1 MKELFL
7 DVRYGWRMLLKTP
20 GLSGIVIV
28 MLALGIGANSA
39 VFSIF
44 AATLLRPLPY
54 DKPNELVHL
63 NGWRNQG
70 SFQQQPFS
78 FPNFS
83 DIRDR
88 NQVFSQVGA
97 YSGTAAS
104 LSGKDG
110 AEQVITPV
118 ASAGFFE
125 TLGVKPALG
134 RTFRIGDEQG
144 KAAPVVILTYGGWQR
159 YFGGSQDVIGKT
171 MVLDGT
177 LNTVVGVLPRNFQF
191 GPSQS
196 GDIWQALHVQGWKA
210 RRNAFWLNPVA
221 RLKSG
226 MNSQQAQAGIS
237 ALARELEQQY
247 PDDNAGIGVQL
258 VALDE
263 QIVGSARPVLRLLMA
278 TVAFVLLI
286 TCANVA
292 GLLLARSVQ
301 RQKEISIRVALGARR
316 ARILRQMLTESIL
329 LALIGGTVGTLL
341 AVWLVP
347 AIVGL
352 IPQAALTSMPTLQD
366 LHVNPGVLAFSLAIS
381 LLTGILFGIIP
392 ALQILKSD
400 LRQELQEAGRS
411 SVGGV
416 HNRFR
421 DVLVVSEVALAVV
434 LLVGAGLM
442 LRSLQQ
448 VLNQDPGFDT
458 TNLLTLS
465 LAVPEKAYA
474 DGPQQQA
481 LQRRLLKDIHALP
494 GVRDVAAVSIVPLSG
509 SGNTSRFD
517 LEGHPKAS
525 GGEEYEASTP
535 TVTTNYFEVMRIPLR
550 SGRFFGSQ
558 DAEKTTQVVIVNQA
572 LVDQV
577 FHGHNPIG
585 KRINFTYTSEPNLRE
600 IIGVVGNENV
610 DRLDARMQPIV
621 YDTFEQAPNTFFS
634 LVVRT
639 QQAPESLANTVTRKV
654 REIDPQV
661 AVSNVASMSQII
673 HDSPTMVL
681 RAYPAYLLAG
691 FAGTALALAVLGIYG
706 LLAYSVVQRQRELGL
721 RLALG
726 AAPSDLRQLV
736 VANGLKL
743 ALIGSA
749 FGIVGAFAVSRLISS
764 LLFGV
769 KSTDSVTFVG
779 VCLLLVFATL
789 PATYVPAL
797 RATRVDPMETLRCE

>member
-366 LHVNPGVLAFSLAIS
+366 LHVNAGVLAFSLAIS

-525 GGEEYEASTP
+525 GSEEYEASTP
-535 TVTTNYFEVMRIPLR
+535 TVTTNYFEVMRIPLL

-639 QQAPESLANTVTRKV
+639 QQAPEALANTVTRKV

>member
-144 KAAPVVILTYGGWQR
+144 KTAPVVILTYGGWQR

-366 LHVNPGVLAFSLAIS
+366 LHVNAGVLAFSLAIS

-639 QQAPESLANTVTRKV
+639 QQAPEALANTVTRKV

>member
-1 MKELFL
+1 
-7 DVRYGWRMLLKTP
+7 MLLKTP

-144 KAAPVVILTYGGWQR
+144 KTAPVVILTYGGWQR

-366 LHVNPGVLAFSLAIS
+366 LHVNAGVLAFSLAIS

-550 SGRFFGSQ
+550 SGRFFSSQ

-639 QQAPESLANTVTRKV
+639 QQAPEALANTVTRKV

>member
-144 KAAPVVILTYGGWQR
+144 KTAPVVILTYGGWQR

-366 LHVNPGVLAFSLAIS
+366 LHVNAGVLAFSLAIS

-550 SGRFFGSQ
+550 SGRFFSSQ

-639 QQAPESLANTVTRKV
+639 QQAPEALANTVTRKV

>member
-366 LHVNPGVLAFSLAIS
+366 LHVNAGVLAFSLAIS

-550 SGRFFGSQ
+550 SGRFFSSQ

-639 QQAPESLANTVTRKV
+639 QQAPEALANTVTRKV

>member
-366 LHVNPGVLAFSLAIS
+366 LHVNAGVLAFSLAIS

-572 LVDQV
+572 LVDQA
-577 FHGHNPIG
+577 FHGHNPVG

>member
-366 LHVNPGVLAFSLAIS
+366 LHVNAGVLAFSLAIS

-639 QQAPESLANTVTRKV
+639 QQAPEALANTVTRKV

>member
-171 MVLDGT
+171 MALDGT

-366 LHVNPGVLAFSLAIS
+366 LHVNAGVLAFSLAIS

-572 LVDQV
+572 LVDQA
-577 FHGHNPIG
+577 FHGHNPVG

-621 YDTFEQAPNTFFS
+621 YDTFEQAPSTFFS

-639 QQAPESLANTVTRKV
+639 QQAPEALANTVTRKV

-743 ALIGSA
+743 ALMGSA

>member
-366 LHVNPGVLAFSLAIS
+366 LHVNAGVLAFSLAIS

-691 FAGTALALAVLGIYG
+691 FAATALALAVLGIYG

>member
-366 LHVNPGVLAFSLAIS
+366 LHVNAGVLAFSLAIS

>member
-226 MNSQQAQAGIS
+226 MNSQQAQARIS

-366 LHVNPGVLAFSLAIS
+366 LHVNAGVLAFSLAIS

-639 QQAPESLANTVTRKV
+639 QQAPEALANTVTRKV

>member
-366 LHVNPGVLAFSLAIS
+366 LHVNVGVLAFSLAIS

-639 QQAPESLANTVTRKV
+639 QQAPEALANTVTRKV

>member
-144 KAAPVVILTYGGWQR
+144 KTAPVVILTYGGWQR

-263 QIVGSARPVLRLLMA
+263 QIVGSARPVLRLLMG

-366 LHVNPGVLAFSLAIS
+366 LHVNAGVLAFSLAIS

-550 SGRFFGSQ
+550 SGRFFSSQ

-639 QQAPESLANTVTRKV
+639 QQAPEALANTVTRKV

>member
-144 KAAPVVILTYGGWQR
+144 KTAPVVILTYGGWQR

-366 LHVNPGVLAFSLAIS
+366 LHVNAGVLAFSLAIS

-535 TVTTNYFEVMRIPLR
+535 TVTTNYFEVMRIPLL

-639 QQAPESLANTVTRKV
+639 QQAPEALANTVTRKV

>member
-171 MVLDGT
+171 MALDGT

-366 LHVNPGVLAFSLAIS
+366 LHVNAGVLAFSLAIS

-639 QQAPESLANTVTRKV
+639 QQAPEALANTVTRKV

-726 AAPSDLRQLV
+726 AAPRDLRQLV

>member
-1 MKELFL
+1 
-7 DVRYGWRMLLKTP
+7 MLLKTP
-20 GLSGIVIV
+20 GLSGIVVV

-88 NQVFSQVGA
+88 NQVFSQVGS

-134 RTFRIGDEQG
+134 RTFRIEDEQG
-144 KAAPVVILTYGGWQR
+144 KAAPVLILTYGGWQR

-171 MVLDGT
+171 MALDGK

-196 GDIWQALHVQGWKA
+196 GDIWQSLHVQGWKA

-226 MNSQQAQAGIS
+226 MSSQQAQAGIS

-329 LALIGGTVGTLL
+329 FALIGGTLGTLF

-366 LHVNPGVLAFSLAIS
+366 LHVNAGVLAFSLTIS

-421 DVLVVSEVALAVV
+421 NVLVVSEVALAVV

-458 TNLLTLS
+458 TNLLTLG
-465 LAVPEKAYA
+465 LAVPERAYPE
-474 DGPQQQA
+474 GPQQQA

-494 GVRDVAAVSIVPLSG
+494 GVKDVAAVSIVPLSG

-558 DAEKTTQVVIVNQA
+558 DAEKSTPVVIVNQA

-577 FHGHNPIG
+577 FHGQNPIG

-610 DRLDARMQPIV
+610 DRLDARMQPVI
-621 YDTFEQAPNTFFS
+621 YDTFEQDSNTFFS

-639 QQAPESLANTVTRKV
+639 QQAPEALANPVTRKV

-691 FAGTALALAVLGIYG
+691 FAATALALAVLGIYG

-769 KSTDSVTFVG
+769 KSTDAVTFAG

>member
-366 LHVNPGVLAFSLAIS
+366 LHVNAGVLAFSLAIS

-434 LLVGAGLM
+434 PAS
-442 LRSLQQ
+442 RCR
-448 VLNQDPGFDT
+448 T
-458 TNLLTLS
+458 
-465 LAVPEKAYA
+465 YA
-474 DGPQQQA
+474 AKFAAGPQ
-481 LQRRLLKDIHALP
+481 
-494 GVRDVAAVSIVPLSG
+494 SG
-509 SGNTSRFD
+509 SRFRYH
-517 LEGHPKAS
+517 EPS
-525 GGEEYEASTP
+525 Y
-535 TVTTNYFEVMRIPLR
+535 PL
-550 SGRFFGSQ
+550 
-558 DAEKTTQVVIVNQA
+558 
-572 LVDQV
+572 
-577 FHGHNPIG
+577 PC
-585 KRINFTYTSEPNLRE
+585 
-600 IIGVVGNENV
+600 
-610 DRLDARMQPIV
+610 
-621 YDTFEQAPNTFFS
+621 
-634 LVVRT
+634 
-639 QQAPESLANTVTRKV
+639 
-654 REIDPQV
+654 
-661 AVSNVASMSQII
+661 
-673 HDSPTMVL
+673 
-681 RAYPAYLLAG
+681 
-691 FAGTALALAVLGIYG
+691 
-706 LLAYSVVQRQRELGL
+706 
-721 RLALG
+721 
-726 AAPSDLRQLV
+726 
-736 VANGLKL
+736 
-743 ALIGSA
+743 
-749 FGIVGAFAVSRLISS
+749 SS
-764 LLFGV
+764 
-769 KSTDSVTFVG
+769 
-779 VCLLLVFATL
+779 
-789 PATYVPAL
+789 
-797 RATRVDPMETLRCE
+797 

>member
-144 KAAPVVILTYGGWQR
+144 KTAPVVILTYGGWQR

-366 LHVNPGVLAFSLAIS
+366 LHVNAGVLAFSLAIS

-525 GGEEYEASTP
+525 GSEEYEASTP

-639 QQAPESLANTVTRKV
+639 QQAPEALANTVTRKV

>member
-118 ASAGFFE
+118 ASAGFLE

-366 LHVNPGVLAFSLAIS
+366 LHVNAGVLAFSLAIS

>member
-366 LHVNPGVLAFSLAIS
+366 LHVNAGVLAFSLAIS

-535 TVTTNYFEVMRIPLR
+535 TVTTNYFEVMRIPLL

-726 AAPSDLRQLV
+726 AAPRDLRQLV

>member
-366 LHVNPGVLAFSLAIS
+366 LHVNAGVLAFSLAIS

-550 SGRFFGSQ
+550 SGRFFSSQ

-639 QQAPESLANTVTRKV
+639 QQAPEALANTVTRKV

-743 ALIGSA
+743 ALMGSA

>member
-366 LHVNPGVLAFSLAIS
+366 LHVNAGVLAFSLAIS

-535 TVTTNYFEVMRIPLR
+535 TVTTNYFEVMRIPLL

-639 QQAPESLANTVTRKV
+639 QQAPEALANTVTRKV

>member
-366 LHVNPGVLAFSLAIS
+366 LHVNAGVLAFSLAIS

-481 LQRRLLKDIHALP
+481 LQHRLLKDIHALP

>member
-134 RTFRIGDEQG
+134 RTFRIGDELG
-144 KAAPVVILTYGGWQR
+144 KTAPVVILTYGGWQR

-177 LNTVVGVLPRNFQF
+177 LNTVVGVLPRDFQF

-341 AVWLVP
+341 AVWLMP

-366 LHVNPGVLAFSLAIS
+366 LHVNAGVLAFSLAIS

-474 DGPQQQA
+474 DGRQQQA

-585 KRINFTYTSEPNLRE
+585 KRINFTYTTEPNLRE

-621 YDTFEQAPNTFFS
+621 YDSFEQAPNTFFS

-639 QQAPESLANTVTRKV
+639 QQAPEALANTVTRKV

-681 RAYPAYLLAG
+681 RAYPAYLSAG

>member
-535 TVTTNYFEVMRIPLR
+535 TVTTNYFEVMRIPLL

-639 QQAPESLANTVTRKV
+639 QQAPEALANTVTRKV

>member
-366 LHVNPGVLAFSLAIS
+366 LHVNAGVLAFSLAIS

-550 SGRFFGSQ
+550 SGRFFSSQ

>member
-366 LHVNPGVLAFSLAIS
+366 LHVNAGVLAFSLAIS

-550 SGRFFGSQ
+550 SGRFFVSQ

>member
-171 MVLDGT
+171 MALDGT

-366 LHVNPGVLAFSLAIS
+366 LHVNAGVLAFSLAIS

-550 SGRFFGSQ
+550 SGRFFSSQ

-654 REIDPQV
+654 REIDP
-661 AVSNVASMSQII
+661 
-673 HDSPTMVL
+673 
-681 RAYPAYLLAG
+681 
-691 FAGTALALAVLGIYG
+691 
-706 LLAYSVVQRQRELGL
+706 
-721 RLALG
+721 
-726 AAPSDLRQLV
+726 
-736 VANGLKL
+736 
-743 ALIGSA
+743 
-749 FGIVGAFAVSRLISS
+749 
-764 LLFGV
+764 
-769 KSTDSVTFVG
+769 
-779 VCLLLVFATL
+779 
-789 PATYVPAL
+789 
-797 RATRVDPMETLRCE
+797 

>member
-144 KAAPVVILTYGGWQR
+144 KTAPVVILTYGGWQR

-171 MVLDGT
+171 MALDGT

-366 LHVNPGVLAFSLAIS
+366 LHVNAGVLAFSLAIS

-550 SGRFFGSQ
+550 SGRFFSSQ

-639 QQAPESLANTVTRKV
+639 QQAPEALANTVTRKV

>member
-144 KAAPVVILTYGGWQR
+144 KTAPVVILTYGGWQR

-171 MVLDGT
+171 MALDGT

-366 LHVNPGVLAFSLAIS
+366 LHVNAGVLAFSLAIS

-421 DVLVVSEVALAVV
+421 DVLVISEVALAVV

-550 SGRFFGSQ
+550 SGRFFSSQ

-639 QQAPESLANTVTRKV
+639 QQAPEALANTVTRKV

>member
-171 MVLDGT
+171 MALDGT

-366 LHVNPGVLAFSLAIS
+366 LHVNAGVLAFSLAIS

-550 SGRFFGSQ
+550 SGRFFSSQ

>member
-1 MKELFL
+1 
-7 DVRYGWRMLLKTP
+7 MLLKTP
-20 GLSGIVIV
+20 GLSGIVVV

-88 NQVFSQVGA
+88 NQVFSQVGS

-134 RTFRIGDEQG
+134 RTFRIEDEQG
-144 KAAPVVILTYGGWQR
+144 KAAPVLILTYGGWQR

-171 MVLDGT
+171 MALDGK
-177 LNTVVGVLPRNFQF
+177 LHTVVGVLPRNFQF

-196 GDIWQALHVQGWKA
+196 GDIWQSLHVQGWKA

-366 LHVNPGVLAFSLAIS
+366 LHVNAGVLAFSLAIS

-572 LVDQV
+572 LVDQA
-577 FHGHNPIG
+577 FHGHNPVG